1 MNAIEITFFGA
12 ELAFALI
19 WIACRAIICTV
30 NKRFDVKMELML
42 LLMYVNIAVIMRY
55 VMFPF
60 EKTADGHVQPLIL
73 DTAAMFPPR
82 LNLVPLV
89 NIADFEKTG
98 DLLLNIIGNAA
109 MFIPTGIVLPVCCK
123 RFDSFGKTV
132 LGGAALSLCIE
143 IFQLPFAVRVSDVDD
158 LILNTL
164 GAAIGAGIYFGIR
177 HAAGAKKRKAAAV

>member
-1 MNAIEITFFGA
+1 MIEITFFAA
-12 ELAFALI
+12 ELALALI
-19 WIACRAIICTV
+19 WIVYRAIICTAE
-30 NKRFDVKMELML
+30 KKFDVKRELIL
-42 LLMYVNIAVIMRY
+42 LLMYVNLAVIMRY

-60 EKTADGHVQPLIL
+60 EKTADGHVQPLIFSAE
-73 DTAAMFPPR
+73 TMFPPR

-89 NIADFEKTG
+89 NIADFEKMS

-109 MFIPTGIVLPVCCK
+109 MFVPSGIIFPVCFK

-143 IFQLPFAVRVSDVDD
+143 ILQLPFAVRVSDVDD

-164 GAAIGAGIYFGIR
+164 GAAIGAGIYFGIK
-177 HAAGAKKRKAAAV
+177 HAAGAHARGSAT